1 MPLPRQ
7 NKTKSKVTLLN
18 RKVFT
23 ITSWGKMMRWW
34 WLRSH
39 GLGFSPY
46 ITDDQKQGRV
56 TLENHSSLWPSISS
70 SVPDDVGF
78 YLEFSDSFVY
88 EFVYGGRG
96 GGERC
101 QLEHPEGFWFF
112 FPPLIVSQGEK
123 IVLKK
128 KKSMQVNYLGWKGSR
143 GPWSSGNW
151 TSTYLL

>member
-101 QLEHPEGFWFF
+101 QLEHPEGFCFF

-123 IVLKK
+123 IVLK